1 MSFFSTDGESRQRF
15 RTEAE
20 QNLSLLEAQLEGRR
34 FFGGDA
40 IGLVDIAGSALAHWL
55 GAVEEVGGAAP
66 LLTDEAYPA
75 LCRWAKRYV
84 ADETVEQC
92 LPKRGMS
99 SLPCS
104 LRSRNLAKNET
115 CF

>member
-55 GAVEEVGGAAP
+55 GAVEEVGRAAP

-92 LPKRGMS
+92 LPKRDELVALFSAFKEMLQATS
-99 SLPCS
+99 Q
-104 LRSRNLAKNET
+104 K
-115 CF
+115 